1 MANRI
6 LLKLSGESFC
16 GEGNYGIDPDEI
28 ATIAN
33 ILKEV
38 HGSGTQ
44 VAVVVGG
51 GNIIRGA
58 TLSEQGVGRI
68 TADYMGM
75 MGTLINALALQDALE
90 KIDVPTRVQTAVNTQ
105 SVAEPYIRRRCIRH
119 LEKGRLVILAGGGGV
134 PLFTTDTT
142 AILRAKEIGA
152 SIVLKATKVDGVYSA
167 DPKTDPDAIRFD
179 RITYDQVIQD
189 NLQVMDATAITLA
202 REHAIPI
209 MVFDVKSKGS
219 VLNAVQGQV
228 VGTLIVSS

>member
-1 MANRI
+1 MARRI

-16 GEGNYGIDPDEI
+16 QEGNNGIDPTEM
-28 ATIAN
+28 AALAL

-38 HGSGTQ
+38 HQLGVQ

-58 TLSEQGVGRI
+58 SLSKQGIGRI

-90 KIDVPTRVQTAVNTQ
+90 KIDVPTRVQTAINTQ

-119 LEKGRLVILAGGGGV
+119 LDKGRLVILAGGGGV

-142 AILRAKEIGA
+142 AILRAKEIEA
-152 SIVLKATKVDGVYSA
+152 DVVLKATKVDGVYSS
-167 DPKTDPDAIRFD
+167 DPKKYSDAIRYD
-179 RITYDQVIQD
+179 RISYDEVLREG
-189 NLQVMDATAITLA
+189 LQVMDATAITLA
-202 REHAIPI
+202 KEHSIPI
-209 MVFDVKSKGS
+209 MVFNVKANGNVVRAVKGE
-219 VLNAVQGQV
+219 V
-228 VGTLIVSS
+228 VGTLIE